1 MSEVV
6 HRTCH
11 LCEAM
16 CGLVVE
22 TQSDRI
28 VEIRPDADD
37 VFSRGHICPKAF
49 ALAELYTDPD
59 RLRSPVRRTASGFV
73 PVDWEEA
80 LSDIVSKLYAIQSE
94 HGRSSIAT
102 YVGNPVAHNH
112 EALLMGQLFARA
124 LGSKNRFDANSQDA
138 NPKLYASHAAYG
150 ELTSIT
156 IPDVDRTSFFLIL
169 GANPIASGGSVMS
182 LGDVRGRMR
191 GIRERG
197 GRVVLVDP
205 RRTETAPFADQHLAI
220 RPGGDAALVLALLEV
235 IFAEGLFDERSVRRT
250 TRGLDALKAAAAPFT
265 PERVASAIGL
275 SSHAI
280 RALARDFAR
289 APSAVAYGRVGVC
302 TNEFGAIASYLIEAL
317 NVVTGNFDKAGG
329 AMFASPAIDLSA
341 LARRFGVGG
350 AGRFRTRVRGLP
362 EVGGMFPATAMAE
375 EMETP
380 GRGQIR
386 GLVTMAGN
394 PVLSVPGSERLDRA
408 LGKLDLMVSIDLYI
422 NETTRHAHY
431 ILPPRFGLERDH
443 YDVLFHALAV
453 RNTAKWSSRAVNAE
467 ASSLSE
473 WTILYELATR
483 LFVRR
488 VGGVGLERW
497 SSPMRRA
504 LEPSPKRVLDAL
516 IRFGPYGSGISPF
529 GRGLTL
535 AKIEQAPHG
544 LDLGPLVPMRRA
556 RVSHVGGL
564 VELGHVGLLSDAA
577 RVSQWLDAPR
587 PPLVLIGRRH
597 LRSNNSWMH
606 NAPSLVSGKDRATLL
621 MHPDDAAERG
631 LQRGIRVHV
640 SSAGGRVEAKLEV
653 SDSFARGV
661 VSLPHGFGHGLV
673 QSTMRVA
680 GAVLGPNANA
690 VIDAGVVEP
699 LTGTAVLNGVPVDV
713 RALA

>member
-1 MSEVV
+1 
-6 HRTCH
+6 
-11 LCEAM
+11 
-16 CGLVVE
+16 
-22 TQSDRI
+22 
-28 VEIRPDADD
+28 
-37 VFSRGHICPKAF
+37 
-49 ALAELYTDPD
+49 
-59 RLRSPVRRTASGFV
+59 
-73 PVDWEEA
+73 
-80 LSDIVSKLYAIQSE
+80 
-94 HGRSSIAT
+94 
-102 YVGNPVAHNH
+102 
-112 EALLMGQLFARA
+112 
-124 LGSKNRFDANSQDA
+124 
-138 NPKLYASHAAYG
+138 
-150 ELTSIT
+150 
-156 IPDVDRTSFFLIL
+156 
-169 GANPIASGGSVMS
+169 
-182 LGDVRGRMR
+182 
-191 GIRERG
+191 
-197 GRVVLVDP
+197 
-205 RRTETAPFADQHLAI
+205 
-220 RPGGDAALVLALLEV
+220 
-235 IFAEGLFDERSVRRT
+235 
-250 TRGLDALKAAAAPFT
+250 
-265 PERVASAIGL
+265 
-275 SSHAI
+275 
-280 RALARDFAR
+280 
-289 APSAVAYGRVGVC
+289 
-302 TNEFGAIASYLIEAL
+302 
-317 NVVTGNFDKAGG
+317 
-329 AMFASPAIDLSA
+329 
-341 LARRFGVGG
+341 
-350 AGRFRTRVRGLP
+350 
-362 EVGGMFPATAMAE
+362 MFPATAMAE
-375 EMETP
+375 EMDTP
-380 GRGQIR
+380 GQGQIR
-386 GLVTMAGN
+386 GLVTIAGN

-408 LGKLDLMVSIDLYI
+408 LGELDLMVSIDLYI

-453 RNTAKWSSRAVNAE
+453 RNTVKWSSRAVNAE
-467 ASSLSE
+467 PSSLSE

-631 LQRGIRVHV
+631 LQRGMRVHV
-640 SSAGGRVEAKLEV
+640 SSVVGRVEAKLDV
-653 SDSFARGV
+653 SDSVARGV